1 MREIID
7 RLLEL
12 ELKATPAKWDVNI
25 YASEFYLV
33 HPSERKIPTNQ
44 DFKLIDEMRN
54 NIKPLL
60 LRMKALEDLAEVAR
74 EYFSRDKEAEDMYD
88 TGDMMGAGN
97 AWRDCEDLLEK
108 YYEVTNEKY

>member
-44 DFKLIDEMRN
+44 DFRYVRHRRHDGSWKCM
-54 NIKPLL
+54 
-60 LRMKALEDLAEVAR
+60 AR
-74 EYFSRDKEAEDMYD
+74 
-88 TGDMMGAGN
+88 
-97 AWRDCEDLLEK
+97 L
-108 YYEVTNEKY
+108 